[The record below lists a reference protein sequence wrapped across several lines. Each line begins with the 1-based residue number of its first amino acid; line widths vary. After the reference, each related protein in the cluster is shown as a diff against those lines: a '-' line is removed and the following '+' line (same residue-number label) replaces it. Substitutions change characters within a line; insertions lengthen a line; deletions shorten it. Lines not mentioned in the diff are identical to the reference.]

1 MGVPGK
7 GQLALGEAGAP
18 GEMTATTVLWR
29 IGTVNIMMTTCGSW
43 KAPAGTASPTP
54 TPFGP
59 AATTTCEETDMS
71 IEQTMRADP
80 DAEID
85 AFIDSV
91 DPATMRD
98 GRHLRAVAAA
108 RKSLEAAEDALR
120 EAVAAARAAGD
131 SWTMI
136 GLMIG
141 TSKQAAHR
149 KFGRSR
155 GI

>member
-1 MGVPGK
+1 
-7 GQLALGEAGAP
+7 
-18 GEMTATTVLWR
+18 
-29 IGTVNIMMTTCGSW
+29 
-43 KAPAGTASPTP
+43 
-54 TPFGP
+54 
-59 AATTTCEETDMS
+59 MS

-80 DAEID
+80 DADID

-98 GRHLRAVAAA
+98 GCQLRAVAAA
-108 RKSLEAAEDALR
+108 RKSLEDAEDALR

-141 TSKQAAHR
+141 TSKQAAQR
-149 KFGRSR
+149 KFGRPR